1 MSGHRPPASRL
12 RAPVLALA
20 LALAA
25 PAWADGPSL
34 PPDPEPRRRSGVI
47 ETWPQ
52 LDHHYRDDMADPSW
66 RRYGESY
73 PYSLGEERPGDVRR
87 GIRRDVE
94 SSLDRPGERWVCDHW
109 RNGCR
114 PPQPWWAR

>member
-1 MSGHRPPASRL
+1 MTGNVTHRTRIRWPAF
-12 RAPVLALA
+12 ALA
-20 LALAA
+20 LSLAA
-25 PAWADGPSL
+25 PAFADGPSL
-34 PPDPEPRRRSGVI
+34 NGEHAPNRRSGII
-47 ETWPQ
+47 ETWPE
-52 LDHHYRDDMADPSW
+52 LDHHYRNDMVDPSW

-94 SSLDRPGERWVCDHW
+94 SSLDRPGERWRCDPW

-114 PPQPWWAR
+114 APEPWWAR